1 MPDMERAILRTM
13 TETGSRSVHQIAI
26 NTIGLYPPGMRAW
39 KKGGKSWT
47 GFYAALSRCVQ
58 LMHRRGT
65 LTVAATMPNSGRLYK
80 LSAEGIK
87 SARPLWLMDK
97 FNLLLKDIKDI
108 HAT

>member
-13 TETGSRSVHQIAI
+13 TETGSRSVYAIALD
-26 NTIGLYPPGMRAW
+26 TTRLYPPGMRAW